1 MGTGLKVLRN
11 YLMLFRTPSLPTAQP
26 TLFGPKIAVHRSSGT
41 ERRKKKV
48 NPSQNKSVE
57 GKSRS
62 CLPGARMSSVR
73 VLRKTARVGVGTK
86 SSTKTKTKVAP
97 KPPNKQPSTPALPPS
112 SQASQAG
119 PSWGQ
124 GLHAG
129 PTPPDPQPIY
139 KIGARRKLTEVGP
152 RKGWRDRCQSLSP
165 AVPPPRAGDDGAGE
179 KPRGPSHECCS
190 LSRKGG
196 REGGR
201 GGREERK
208 EGKGEGRGHEGGV

>member
-41 ERRKKKV
+41 DRRKKKV

-97 KPPNKQPSTPALPPS
+97 KPPNKQPSTPALPP
-112 SQASQAG
+112 
-119 PSWGQ
+119 
-124 GLHAG
+124 
-129 PTPPDPQPIY
+129 
-139 KIGARRKLTEVGP
+139 
-152 RKGWRDRCQSLSP
+152 
-165 AVPPPRAGDDGAGE
+165 PPP
-179 KPRGPSHECCS
+179 KPARQGP
-190 LSRKGG
+190 LG
-196 REGGR
+196 
-201 GGREERK
+201 
-208 EGKGEGRGHEGGV
+208 GKGCTRGQHHQTPNLFIKLVPEEN

>member
-1 MGTGLKVLRN
+1 M
-11 YLMLFRTPSLPTAQP
+11 
-26 TLFGPKIAVHRSSGT
+26 
-41 ERRKKKV
+41 
-48 NPSQNKSVE
+48 E

-62 CLPGARMSSVR
+62 CLPGARISSVR
-73 VLRKTARVGVGTK
+73 ALRKTVRVGVGTK

-112 SQASQAG
+112 SHARQAG
-119 PSWGQ
+119 PPSGQ

-129 PTPPDPQPIY
+129 ANTARPQPIQ
-139 KIGARRKLTEVGP
+139 KIVARRKLTEVGP

-179 KPRGPSHECCS
+179 KQRGPSHECCS